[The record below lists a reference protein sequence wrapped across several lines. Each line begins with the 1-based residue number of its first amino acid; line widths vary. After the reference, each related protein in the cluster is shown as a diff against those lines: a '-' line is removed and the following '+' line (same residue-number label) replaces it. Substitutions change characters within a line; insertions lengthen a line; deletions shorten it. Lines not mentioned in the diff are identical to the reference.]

1 MIYKYKGF
9 LYFHVISDVH
19 FSITP
24 FFKLTICLT
33 CSLKDSQKFFL
44 KSLPLYTMLT
54 FYDNTDNIDNLRDTH
69 VDIIV
74 DVDIK
79 KTDRICSP
87 TLAVDDIPG
96 LFSHSSIFSTKDS
109 RSKSRSWCF
118 VRFRELNRL

>member
-1 MIYKYKGF
+1 MIIYKYNGF

-79 KTDRICSP
+79 KLIEYVH
-87 TLAVDDIPG
+87 L
-96 LFSHSSIFSTKDS
+96 L
-109 RSKSRSWCF
+109 
-118 VRFRELNRL
+118 